1 MGGAALIV
9 GAALLVAG
17 PGSVSA
23 LEVGDEA
30 RRTVSHEYRL
40 VACESVLPL
49 TCGAGGSTAGLFNAP
64 QGISVDV
71 SAFTA
76 ALSPNGAFLGLIG
89 PGGLLIGDGL
99 DGHDAYVD
107 ENGVFHAATAG
118 GNGGLLWGNGG
129 NGGRGLDAGVY
140 TVLDPETGELVE
152 KFLHATDGADGGRGG
167 LLWGNGGNGGNGGN
181 VGAFG
186 DPVRADAAGEDVDRL
201 VAGNGGNGGRAGI
214 LWGFGGNGGN
224 GGQSHTSYADAV
236 AGNGGDGGWASW
248 ATLLSLPA
256 LFGVDIVGGNG
267 GNGGLAIANHWHGV
281 TPGEVPSPG
290 DEDVESTSAYGGH
303 GGRGYGPGS
312 GGNGGQAVS
321 NGMGNTV
328 GGNGG
333 DGGFMIIGKAGHGG
347 NGGRAWSVSV
357 YENGHYGNVGDATG
371 GNGGN
376 GGTALVGDAG
386 NGGNGGEA
394 EANAANRTAR
404 GGAGGNGGDVVG
416 GGTAGNGGNGGK
428 ASSKPWDREPAY
440 VPGNEI
446 PKAEDGKAIGG
457 KGGRGGK
464 GVILGGGGNGGNGGD
479 SEALGVGGKAT
490 AGAKGVGGRGG
501 LFSKSGQDGTKGSKQ
516 DGPSGGID

>member
-1 MGGAALIV
+1 MGGAALIG

-201 VAGNGGNGGRAGI
+201 VAGNGGNGG
-214 LWGFGGNGGN
+214 
-224 GGQSHTSYADAV
+224 
-236 AGNGGDGGWASW
+236 
-248 ATLLSLPA
+248 
-256 LFGVDIVGGNG
+256 
-267 GNGGLAIANHWHGV
+267 
-281 TPGEVPSPG
+281 
-290 DEDVESTSAYGGH
+290 
-303 GGRGYGPGS
+303 
-312 GGNGGQAVS
+312 
-321 NGMGNTV
+321 
-328 GGNGG
+328 
-333 DGGFMIIGKAGHGG
+333 
-347 NGGRAWSVSV
+347 
-357 YENGHYGNVGDATG
+357 
-371 GNGGN
+371 
-376 GGTALVGDAG
+376 
-386 NGGNGGEA
+386 EA